1 MLFLLFSE
9 LLVLIF
15 YAFLTLLFCLGI
27 FFGPFLLPVIVSI
40 IYKFVILAFVGY
52 YLRNEFSLSLYL
64 GVGLIFVYILN
75 LCIIL
80 LMWQMDFVDSNYVLR
95 ILETSNVFSYIFCVV
110 EGAEPED
117 SDKNPSWVSGL
128 KTLTE
133 NTHYG
138 LNHLTAIGS
147 NIFLFYGISTVL
159 PHLRFM
165 ATSRSYFKYQFIHNG
180 SHAIAGVSLWAV
192 QFALQNDYILGALTT
207 SHNVFSSFANLS
219 WFSGENSLPVIDQ
232 ASVSNTGPAE
242 DKNAL
247 VERDTLIYDSH
258 SHANT
263 PILPSNDQGNSD
275 ISPANDPGNSDISPA
290 NDPGSS
296 AISFSNDPGSD
307 AISFSN
313 DEGNSPKNPFEG
325 RCSK

>member
-1 MLFLLFSE
+1 
-9 LLVLIF
+9 
-15 YAFLTLLFCLGI
+15 
-27 FFGPFLLPVIVSI
+27 
-40 IYKFVILAFVGY
+40 
-52 YLRNEFSLSLYL
+52 
-64 GVGLIFVYILN
+64 
-75 LCIIL
+75 
-80 LMWQMDFVDSNYVLR
+80 MWQMDFVDSNYVLR

-117 SDKNPSWVSGL
+117 SDKGPSWVSGL

-192 QFALQNDYILGALTT
+192 QFALQNDYVLGALTA

-219 WFSGENSLPVIDQ
+219 WFSGENSLPLIDQ
-232 ASVSNTGPAE
+232 ASVSNTGPAV

-247 VERDTLIYDSH
+247 VERDTLVYDSH

-263 PILPSNDQGNSD
+263 QGSSPILPSNDQNNSA
-275 ISPANDPGNSDISPA
+275 ISPS
-290 NDPGSS
+290 NDPGSR
-296 AISFSNDPGSD
+296 AISFSNDPG
-307 AISFSN
+307 
-313 DEGNSPKNPFEG
+313 NSPRNPFEG